1 MSKLQDKIA
10 QARAAYS
17 EALRG
22 LAESRGAYVN
32 DTGKAY
38 AVICAREAD
47 LKAKIAQ
54 HRDAADAA
62 QMKFKHLFA
71 QANHV
76 VTKEVKGA
84 LALKN
89 DALAIGDELANAL
102 AESEQHSFEP
112 MVAASHDARNYQVAH
127 TRAFEAYAR
136 LEILQALSECEGVMA
151 RAMALAK
158 YVPLSSGL
166 EYVIDNV
173 APARMAL
180 VWDELKAIEA
190 EACGTSAITVPEEVG
205 KLNLG
210 PFSQRT
216 FLSPAEVHRERKL
229 RSGANEDTRPVA
241 ADALV

>member
-17 EALRG
+17 EALHG
-22 LAESRGAYVN
+22 LTESREAYVN
-32 DTGKAY
+32 GTGKSY
-38 AVICAREAD
+38 AAICAREAD
-47 LKAKIAQ
+47 LKTKMAQ
-54 HRDAADAA
+54 HRDAAEAA
-62 QMKFKHLFA
+62 QTKFKHLFA

-89 DALAIGDELANAL
+89 DALALSDELANAL
-102 AESEQHSFEP
+102 AESEQDSFEP

-127 TRAFEAYAR
+127 TQAFEAYAR
-136 LEILQALSECEGVMA
+136 LEILQALSECESVMA

-158 YVPLSSGL
+158 YVPLSPGL
-166 EYVIDNV
+166 ECLIDNV

-190 EACGTSAITVPEEVG
+190 EAGASAITVPEEVG
-205 KLNLG
+205 SLDLG
-210 PFSQRT
+210 PFSHRA
-216 FLSPAEVHRERKL
+216 FLSPATVHRERKM
-229 RSGANEDTRPVA
+229 REQGGASVGKVEETV
-241 ADALV
+241 

>member
-10 QARAAYS
+10 QARAAYND
-17 EALRG
+17 ALRE
-22 LAESRGAYVN
+22 LAESREAYVN
-32 DTGKAY
+32 GTGKAY

-62 QMKFKHLFA
+62 QMKFKHLFT
-71 QANHV
+71 QADHV

-102 AESEQHSFEP
+102 AESEQDSFEP

-136 LEILQALSECEGVMA
+136 LEILQALSECESVMA

-158 YVPLSSGL
+158 YVPLNPGL

-173 APARMAL
+173 APVRMAL

-190 EACGTSAITVPEEVG
+190 EAGTSAITVPEEVG
-205 KLNLG
+205 SLDLG
-210 PFSQRT
+210 PFAHRA
-216 FLSPAEVHRERKL
+216 FLSPAEVHRERKV
-229 RSGANEDTRPVA
+229 RAGAGDNTRPVA
-241 ADALV
+241 ADAFV